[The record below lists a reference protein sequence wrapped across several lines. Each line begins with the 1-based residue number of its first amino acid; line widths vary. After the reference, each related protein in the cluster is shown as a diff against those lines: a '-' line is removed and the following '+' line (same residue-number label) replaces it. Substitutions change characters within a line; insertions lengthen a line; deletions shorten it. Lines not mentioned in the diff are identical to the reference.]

1 MRWLREL
8 LYPSRA
14 MCLGCG
20 SLVGQDQPW
29 LCGACLEALE
39 TCRLSSE
46 AVFSHASILSACHPY
61 RYQHPVD
68 ALVRHLKYNSVKD
81 LAPRMAADM
90 VRALNPLCQSAD
102 VIVPVPMHPLRKMRR
117 GLNHAELLARY
128 LSEATGIPLETSLRR
143 SRCTPQQ
150 ARLSHE
156 QRKHNLDN
164 AFRVTDSLQGKAVL
178 LVDDVCTTGTTAE
191 QCAKALL
198 AAGARH
204 VCLVTYAL
212 AAKG

>member
-1 MRWLREL
+1 MRWLRDL

-20 SLVGQDQPW
+20 TLVGQDQPW
-29 LCGACLEALE
+29 LCDACLDALE
-39 TCRLSSE
+39 ECRLSSD
-46 AVFSHASILSACHPY
+46 ADFTPAFILSACHPY
-61 RYQHPVD
+61 RYRHPAD
-68 ALVRHLKYNSVKD
+68 ALVRGLKYNGVKD

-90 VRALNPLCQSAD
+90 ARALNPLCQGAD
-102 VIVPVPMHPLRKMRR
+102 VIVPVPMHSFRKMRR
-117 GLNHAELLARY
+117 GFNHAELLARC
-128 LSEATGIPLETSLRR
+128 LSEATGIPMENFLRR
-143 SRCTPQQ
+143 SRNARQQ

-156 QRKHNLDN
+156 QRRHNLDD
-164 AFRVTDSLQGKAVL
+164 AFRATGCLRGKSVL
-178 LVDDVCTTGTTAE
+178 LVDDVCTTGATAE
-191 QCAKALL
+191 QCAKTLL